1 MTLIRNA
8 RAASILALLLTS
20 SIAGATG
27 TAFVSIIATGQ
38 ATVTLTAPDGTTLT
52 QTTTSGDVALA
63 PRMSGPHRI
72 SVTVGGKTTTGDVI
86 IPENGQV
93 RIIFNPSA
101 SRPFESY
108 VAALEAVTVT
118 AQRVEESLQKIPLAV
133 TALDSRQLEAKQI
146 TNVQQASYSV
156 PNLWMEKNTGTSS
169 GSRAAIRGV
178 GEDESFFTSDTPVG
192 IYIDDVYIPRQ
203 TGAQFDLYEL
213 ERLEILRGP
222 QGTLY
227 GRNTSAGAIRLVTK
241 QPGNKWRA
249 NADGTFGSFS
259 RTDVRGSVNAPLGEK
274 GGLLLSG
281 LLKKH
286 KGYDINTVNNADVND
301 QDVVGGRIAFRWLPS
316 SKFSAVV
323 NAELTRE
330 RSTPG
335 YAVGFIMQPP
345 FLSTVAPFPLLASGF
360 GVGKTDIFQQLDGD
374 RNIRTLQSDLLNPI
388 NDIDQ
393 DGYSATLTY
402 ALSDTMTVKSVTSYR
417 KMFNELLLDADGR
430 VGNFAGLQSLGAPAP
445 AFHLYQNQNQNQFS
459 QEFQITATRDRIRYV
474 GGLYYFREHNDQ
486 KTENII
492 FNAFGR
498 NNFWLVDANTNS
510 FAAYGSATYTASDKL
525 TLTGGARI
533 TADDK
538 DFFTRVFLPTGA
550 QLVACANAQGVV
562 ATGGGARACN
572 ASDPA
577 GFTSTPVQKNLD
589 KSWSAITPRVAL
601 DYAFSATSM
610 GYLSYSRGFKSGAF
624 DGRSNTAAAILPLL
638 PINPEKIDTLEAGV
652 KADVANGR
660 ARVNAAIFL
669 NKWKDLQG
677 TGTDPNG
684 NFYRTTLGDVTT
696 RGVEVEARFVPR
708 EGFEVFGQLSLLKTK
723 YDTVTFNQVA
733 LCGNL
738 NTGDRKLELKMSP
751 PYSYQ
756 VGALYS
762 AGAPGGKGRVIL
774 GGAIS
779 GKGRFWHTTCNADTG
794 SEDGFKLIDASLAYQ
809 TRDNKWRIT
818 AAGENLGDEKYV
830 IGSFAVGG
838 LRMSS
843 GYFNPPRRFGLTLRY
858 SYN

>member
-1 MTLIRNA
+1 MTLIGNVRGTL
-8 RAASILALLLTS
+8 ILALTLLAS
-20 SIAGATG
+20 VAGATG
-27 TAFVSIIATGQ
+27 TAFISIIATGQ
-38 ATVTLTAPDGTTLT
+38 ATVTLTGPDGSTLT
-52 QTTTSGDVALA
+52 QTSTTGDVALS
-63 PRMSGPHRI
+63 PRVAGPHRI

-86 IPENGQV
+86 IPESGQV
-93 RIIFNPSA
+93 RIIFNPTA

-133 TALDSRQLEAKQI
+133 TAFDSRQLENKQI
-146 TNVQQASYSV
+146 TNVQQASYST

-213 ERLEILRGP
+213 ERLEVLRGP

-259 RTDVRGSVNAPLGEK
+259 RTDVRGSINAPLGEK
-274 GGLLLSG
+274 GGVLVSG
-281 LLKKH
+281 LVKKH
-286 KGYDINTVNNADVND
+286 KGYDTNTVNNSDVND
-301 QDVVGGRIAFRWLPS
+301 QDVAGGRVALRWLPNS
-316 SKFSAVV
+316 RFNAVL
-323 NAELTRE
+323 NAEITRE

-345 FLSTVAPFPLLASGF
+345 FLSTVSPFPLLASGF
-360 GVGKTDIFQQLDGD
+360 GVGRTDIHQQLDGD
-374 RNIRTLQSDLLNPI
+374 RDIRTLQSDLTNPI

-393 DGYSATLTY
+393 DGYSGTVSY
-402 ALSDTMTVKSVTSYR
+402 ALSDTVALRSVTSYR

-445 AFHLYQNQNQNQFS
+445 AFHLYQLQNQDQFS
-459 QEFQITATRDRIRYV
+459 QEFQINATRERLRYV
-474 GGLYYFREHNDQ
+474 GGIYYFREHNDQ

-498 NNFWLVDANTNS
+498 NNFWLVDANTSS

-533 TADDK
+533 TLDDK

-550 QLVACANAQGVV
+550 QLVACANAQGLVS
-562 ATGGGARACN
+562 TGGGARACN
-572 ASDPA
+572 ASDPG

-589 KSWSAITPRVAL
+589 KSWSAITPRFAL
-601 DYAFSATSM
+601 DYALSPTSM
-610 GYLSYSRGFKSGAF
+610 AYLSYSRGFKSGAF
-624 DGRSNTAAAILPLL
+624 DGRSNTAAAILPLV
-638 PINPEKIDTLEAGV
+638 PINPEKIDTVEGGF
-652 KADVANGR
+652 KADLANGR
-660 ARVNAAIFL
+660 ARVNASIFY

-684 NFYRTTLGDVTT
+684 NFYRTTLGDVST
-696 RGVEVEARFVPR
+696 RGAEVEARFVPR
-708 EGFEVFGQLSLLKTK
+708 TGFEIFGQLSLLKTK
-723 YDTVTFNQVA
+723 YESVTFNQVA

-738 NTGDRKLELKMSP
+738 NTADRELELKMSP
-751 PYSYQ
+751 PHSFQ

-762 AGAPGGKGRVIL
+762 AGAPGGRGRIVV

-779 GKGRFWHTTCNADTG
+779 GKGRFWHTSCNADVG
-794 SEDGFKLIDASLAYQ
+794 SEDGFTLIDASVAYE
-809 TRDNKWRIT
+809 TANGKWRVT